1 MMKDSPDI
9 VKLGCLIGDPARTSM
24 LTALLSGQAL
34 TPSELAA
41 VAGVTL
47 PTTSAH
53 LSKLSL
59 GGLVAQRQ
67 QGRHR
72 YFSLADEK
80 SAALL
85 ERMMGLASEKG
96 HVRVHTGPRD
106 PALRKARVCYNHLAG
121 ELAVQMYDS
130 MCAHGLLTE
139 QADAATLTKAGEER
153 VTALGVDVA
162 SLVGK
167 RRPLCKP
174 CLDWSTRRSHLAG
187 ALGSALLNRFYERGC
202 ATREQGSRIV
212 HFTRQG
218 ETAFCREFPV

>member
-85 ERMMGLASEKG
+85 ERMMGLASEKAMSVCIPVPEIRLCAR
-96 HVRVHTGPRD
+96 HVSVTIILPVNWLYKCMT
-106 PALRKARVCYNHLAG
+106 ACARMAC
-121 ELAVQMYDS
+121 
-130 MCAHGLLTE
+130 
-139 QADAATLTKAGEER
+139 
-153 VTALGVDVA
+153 
-162 SLVGK
+162 
-167 RRPLCKP
+167 
-174 CLDWSTRRSHLAG
+174 
-187 ALGSALLNRFYERGC
+187 
-202 ATREQGSRIV
+202 
-212 HFTRQG
+212 
-218 ETAFCREFPV
+218 

>member
-1 MMKDSPDI
+1 MKDSPDI
-9 VKLGCLIGDPARTSM
+9 VKLGGLIGDPARASM
-24 LTALLSGQAL
+24 LTALLGGQAL

-121 ELAVQMYDS
+121 
-130 MCAHGLLTE
+130 
-139 QADAATLTKAGEER
+139 
-153 VTALGVDVA
+153 
-162 SLVGK
+162 
-167 RRPLCKP
+167 
-174 CLDWSTRRSHLAG
+174 
-187 ALGSALLNRFYERGC
+187 ALGSALLNRFYERGW
-202 ATREQGSRIV
+202 ATREQGSRVV